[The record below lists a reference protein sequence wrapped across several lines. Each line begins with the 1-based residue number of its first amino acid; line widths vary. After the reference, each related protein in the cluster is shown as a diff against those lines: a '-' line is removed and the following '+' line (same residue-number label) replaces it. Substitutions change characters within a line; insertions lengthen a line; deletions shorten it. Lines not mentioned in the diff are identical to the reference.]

1 MNEIILDADMKP
13 SSMNLDCFK
22 GSPFPIPR
30 REQELV
36 IPLITE
42 ELSKGVKNIILELP
56 TGTGKSAI
64 SYFIPKLS
72 QYNSYIITHLKGLQ
86 KQYVDELPMMDNV
99 MGKSNYSC

>member
-42 ELSKGVKNIILELP
+42 ELS
-56 TGTGKSAI
+56 
-64 SYFIPKLS
+64 
-72 QYNSYIITHLKGLQ
+72 
-86 KQYVDELPMMDNV
+86 
-99 MGKSNYSC
+99 